1 MAGAAF
7 AGGAFVSL
15 ELQGSGEMGNELDK
29 INADMRQFQKIA
41 RNAMNAFDVDV
52 SVDALGNFELAGK
65 DAAQVVDIIADK
77 LKKLDGIQR
86 NTSATIKDVTA
97 DVRAEADAKKLQA
110 EIDRDAAAQAQR
122 ASQARARAAIEEAE
136 ATKRREAL
144 IKKAQDEANQRN
156 MRRIENELSARQ
168 EAEREKVK
176 KQKESIDKFQ
186 KTLKAQS
193 KWNEEVAKKQKAQ
206 ADAQVKAEKRKQEA
220 ARKAY
225 LARRKFAIDLLK
237 RQVSLTV
244 QTGKSVAALGRLQK
258 VAVQFRT
265 IGTLF
270 NAFKNLVSFVSDTA
284 DRMDKIGKSAQK
296 LGTSAKFMGT
306 LQFAA
311 EQTGANME
319 QLQSGMKAMQRNIG
333 GLSMGTGEAVKAFE
347 ALGLTF
353 DDIKDMTSEEQFTF
367 LSDKLAGVAD
377 ETQRAYLATRIF
389 GEGGQELAN
398 MLANGGD
405 GLTVYQEKMEA
416 LGIEVG
422 ENQVDSAAK
431 FKDALNVMQKMFD
444 VVKSKIIDVLAPALE
459 ELAYF
464 FSSLMQTTMEFDE
477 ANKSMSDSIDI
488 VGIALTGVKV
498 TMYALVGLWYT
509 ATAVWHTLSAGLQG
523 GQYAIVQGFGMVNNA
538 VEGFVKGLNKALS
551 YFGYAEIDL
560 SFFEAMRDEVQRVS
574 DEIAV
579 GVEASA
585 KKAEEEGA
593 KALKFFSAAM
603 AEATGGESE
612 IKKKV
617 DEKQEE
623 IVKVMA
629 KKPKE
634 IPKVELKLEP
644 EAAKAMTSLA
654 DFSSSTS
661 YGIEGLKKAQKNSED
676 KQIAI
681 LKKIAQNT
689 KDAKP
694 AVGVP

>member
-86 NTSATIKDVTA
+86 NTSATIKDVTHE
-97 DVRAEADAKKLQA
+97 VQAEADAKKLLG
-110 EIDRDAAAQAQR
+110 EMERDSAAAAE
-122 ASQARARAAIEEAE
+122 RAAAKRKQAVADAEKAAKEAAEAE
-136 ATKRREAL
+136 
-144 IKKAQDEANQRN
+144 KKAAK
-156 MRRIENELSARQ
+156 
-168 EAEREKVK
+168 EKEQAIRK
-176 KQKESIDKFQ
+176 YQSQ
-186 KTLKAQS
+186 LKATS

-206 ADAQVKAEKRKQEA
+206 AEAQIKAEKRKQEA

-237 RQVSLTV
+237 RQVSLTA
-244 QTGKSVAALGRLQK
+244 QTGKSIAALGRLQK

-270 NAFKNLVSFVSDTA
+270 NAFKNLVGFVSDTA

-353 DDIKDMTSEEQFTF
+353 DDIKDMTAEEQFTF

-405 GLTVYQEKMEA
+405 GLTVYQEKMAA

-477 ANKSMSDSIDI
+477 ANKNMTDSIDI
-488 VGIALTGVKV
+488 VNIALTGVKV

-623 IVKVMA
+623 IVKIMA

-654 DFSSSTS
+654 DFSSATS